1 MSAGEHVVRRKQ
13 GGAAGAAGP
22 SQAGPGLAGPGLAG
36 PGLAGSSLASPARVL
51 WRNITGEA
59 VAIGGPRSF
68 LFRLTLPL
76 GVLLPVIITLVVAAV
91 SESLNSR
98 DGLLGV
104 TAVSTTNSVY
114 WLLWI
119 GVTVFAVSAAYRQAE
134 SEAGPVAETRRY
146 AAPRL
151 LTSMVARW
159 LVLGGLAAV
168 LLGIAT
174 MLTMLALPVFFP
186 GVHSEVDAFTP
197 EGVRFLWALPVY
209 AFAAV
214 GVGLGIGA
222 LTPSA
227 PAAVAV
233 LTVWSLLVE
242 NAVILLPRGDVL
254 TQYMP
259 FLNGVYGSGQ
269 DLALDPP
276 WGRGG
281 ALLYLCLV
289 ALVLIVAGWLRTRA
303 ARRR

>member
-1 MSAGEHVVRRKQ
+1 MSAP
-13 GGAAGAAGP
+13 AAAMI
-22 SQAGPGLAGPGLAG
+22 SR
-36 PGLAGSSLASPARVL
+36 PARVL
-51 WRNITGEA
+51 WRNIAGEA

-76 GVLLPVIITLVVAAV
+76 GVLLPVLITLVVAAV

-134 SEAGPVAETRRY
+134 SETGPVAETRRY
-146 AAPRL
+146 ASPRL
-151 LTSMVARW
+151 LTSMFARW

-168 LLGIAT
+168 TLGIAT

-197 EGVRFLWALPVY
+197 EGARFVWALPVY
-209 AFAAV
+209 AFGAV
-214 GVGLGIGA
+214 GVGLGIGG
-222 LTPSA
+222 LIPSA

-254 TQYMP
+254 TQFMP

-269 DLALDPP
+269 DLALDPV

-281 ALLYLCLV
+281 ALVYLMLVAV
-289 ALVLIVAGWLRTRA
+289 ALVLAGWLRTRA
-303 ARRR
+303 ARQR

>member
-1 MSAGEHVVRRKQ
+1 MSAVGALRRAV
-13 GGAAGAAGP
+13 AA
-22 SQAGPGLAGPGLAG
+22 
-36 PGLAGSSLASPARVL
+36 
-51 WRNITGEA
+51 EA
-59 VAIGGPRSF
+59 VALGGPRSF
-68 LFRLTLPL
+68 VLRLTLPL
-76 GVLLPVIITLVVAAV
+76 GVLLPVLITLVVAAV
-91 SESLNSR
+91 AESLNSR

-104 TAVSTTNSVY
+104 TAVNTTNSVY

-146 AAPRL
+146 AEPRL
-151 LTSMVARW
+151 LTGMIARW
-159 LVLGGLAAV
+159 IVIGGPGAISLGVAA
-168 LLGIAT
+168 L
-174 MLTMLALPVFFP
+174 LTMLALPVFFP
-186 GVHSEVDAFTP
+186 GVYSEVDVFTP

-209 AFAAV
+209 AFGAA

-222 LTPSA
+222 LIPSA

-254 TQYMP
+254 TGFMP

-269 DLALDPP
+269 DLAIDPA

-281 ALLYLCLV
+281 ALIYLCAIAL
-289 ALVLIVAGWLRTRA
+289 ALVLTGWLRTRA
-303 ARRR
+303 VRRR

>member
-1 MSAGEHVVRRKQ
+1 MSASRRGVVAPRAGTPGR
-13 GGAAGAAGP
+13 GAVASHAGA
-22 SQAGPGLAGPGLAG
+22 PGRGTV
-36 PGLAGSSLASPARVL
+36 ASRVGAL
-51 WRNITGEA
+51 WRGV
-59 VAIGGPRSF
+59 VAESVALGGRRSF

-76 GVLLPVIITLVVAAV
+76 GVLLPILVTLIVAAV
-91 SESLNSR
+91 AESLNSR

-134 SEAGPVAETRRY
+134 SEAGPVAETHRY
-146 AAPRL
+146 AAPRV
-151 LTSMVARW
+151 LTSIVARW
-159 LVLGGLAAV
+159 VVLGGLAAAT
-168 LLGIAT
+168 LGIAAL
-174 MLTMLALPVFFP
+174 LTMLALPVFFP
-186 GVHSEVDAFTP
+186 GAHSEVDVFTP
-197 EGVRFLWALPVY
+197 EGLRFLWALPVY
-209 AFAAV
+209 AVGAV

-222 LTPSA
+222 LIPSA

-254 TQYMP
+254 TRFMP
-259 FLNGVYGSGQ
+259 FLNGVYGTGQ

-281 ALLYLCLV
+281 ALVYLCAVAL
-289 ALVLIVAGWLRTRA
+289 ALVLTGMLRTRA

>member
-1 MSAGEHVVRRKQ
+1 MSAVAAQTRAPAPQWRRVHRLS
-13 GGAAGAAGP
+13 AAT
-22 SQAGPGLAGPGLAG
+22 
-36 PGLAGSSLASPARVL
+36 RKL

-68 LFRLTLPL
+68 LLRLTLPL
-76 GVLLPVIITLVVAAV
+76 GVLLPVLITLVVAAV

-98 DGLLGV
+98 DGMLGV

-134 SEAGPVAETRRY
+134 SETGPVAETRRY
-146 AAPRL
+146 ACPRL
-151 LTSMVARW
+151 LTSMFARW
-159 LVLGGLAAV
+159 VVLGGLAAV
-168 LLGIAT
+168 LLGFAT
-174 MLTMLALPVFFP
+174 MLTLLALPVFFP
-186 GVHSEVDAFTP
+186 GVHSGVDAFTP

-209 AFAAV
+209 AFGAV

-222 LTPSA
+222 LVPSA

-233 LTVWSLLVE
+233 LTVWSLLLE
-242 NAVILLPRGDVL
+242 NAAILLPRGDVL
-254 TQYMP
+254 TRFMP

-269 DLALDPP
+269 DLALDPD

-281 ALLYLCLV
+281 ALVYLWLIALLLV
-289 ALVLIVAGWLRTRA
+289 FAGWLRTRA

>member
-1 MSAGEHVVRRKQ
+1 MSAP
-13 GGAAGAAGP
+13 AAARISRP
-22 SQAGPGLAGPGLAG
+22 T
-36 PGLAGSSLASPARVL
+36 RVL
-51 WRNITGEA
+51 WRNICGES

-68 LFRLTLPL
+68 LFRVTLPL
-76 GVLLPVIITLVVAAV
+76 GILLPVLITLAVAAV
-91 SESLNSR
+91 SESLNAR

-119 GVTVFAVSAAYRQAE
+119 GVTVFAVSAAYRQAV

-146 AAPRL
+146 ASPRL
-151 LTSMVARW
+151 LISMVARW

-209 AFAAV
+209 AFGAV

-222 LTPSA
+222 LIPSA

-233 LTVWSLLVE
+233 LTVWSLLAE
-242 NAVILLPRGDVL
+242 NTVILLPRGDVL
-254 TQYMP
+254 TRFMP

-269 DLALDPP
+269 DLALDPA

-281 ALLYLCLV
+281 ALVYLLLV
-289 ALVLIVAGWLRTRA
+289 ALAVVLAGWLRTRA

>member
-1 MSAGEHVVRRKQ
+1 MSAVAPERRVDAI
-13 GGAAGAAGP
+13 GPAG
-22 SQAGPGLAGPGLAG
+22 
-36 PGLAGSSLASPARVL
+36 RTL
-51 WRNITGEA
+51 WRNVVGES
-59 VAIGGPRSF
+59 VALGGPRSF
-68 LFRLTLPL
+68 LLRLTLPL
-76 GVLLPVIITLVVAAV
+76 GVLLPVLITLAVAAV
-91 SESLNSR
+91 SESLNAG
-98 DGLLGV
+98 DGLLAV

-134 SEAGPVAETRRY
+134 SESGPVAETRRY
-146 AAPRL
+146 ASPRL
-151 LTSMVARW
+151 LNSMFARW
-159 LVLGGLAAV
+159 LILGGLSAA

-174 MLTMLALPVFFP
+174 LLTLLALPVFFP

-209 AFAAV
+209 AFGAV

-222 LTPSA
+222 LIPSA

-254 TQYMP
+254 TRFMP
-259 FLNGVYGSGQ
+259 FLNGVYGTGQ
-269 DLALDPP
+269 DLALDPM

-281 ALLYLCLV
+281 ALAYLCVVAL
-289 ALVLIVAGWLRTRA
+289 ALVLIGWLRTRA

>member
-1 MSAGEHVVRRKQ
+1 MSTVK
-13 GGAAGAAGP
+13 
-22 SQAGPGLAGPGLAG
+22 L
-36 PGLAGSSLASPARVL
+36 PATATRVL
-51 WRNITGEA
+51 WRNIAGEA
-59 VAIGGPRSF
+59 VALGGPRSF

-76 GVLLPVIITLVVAAV
+76 GVLLPVVITLVVAAV

-146 AAPRL
+146 ASPRL
-151 LTSMVARW
+151 LTSMFARW
-159 LVLGGLAAV
+159 VVLGGLAAI

-186 GVHSEVDAFTP
+186 GVHSQVDAFTP

-209 AFAAV
+209 AFGAV

-222 LTPSA
+222 LIPSA

-254 TQYMP
+254 TQFMP

-269 DLALDPP
+269 DLALDPA

-281 ALLYLCLV
+281 ALIYLCAV
-289 ALVLIVAGWLRTRA
+289 ALVLVLAGWLRTRA